1 MSDGLLI
8 GIDLGTTGTR
18 AVLYRPGGAPVAA
31 AACDTPLRWSGPGR
45 VDQDPE
51 DFVVAALTTIR
62 DCVAEAGAGPGDV
75 AAIGITGQMAGVLG
89 MGADGRASTP
99 YDSWLDLRCA
109 PQLERLER
117 EAGDLLVG
125 IGGCPP
131 MINHGPK
138 VVWWRE
144 SEPEVFARTERWVV
158 PGSYVAARLAG
169 LGPDEAFVDTSYLH
183 FTGLADTR
191 RGAWSEALTA
201 ALGVSER
208 QLARIVDP
216 STVVGGLTAEAARA
230 CGLAAGTPIA
240 AGLGDTAAAVLGAGV
255 VRPGQLLDVAGTA
268 AILAVSTDR
277 FVPDEASRT
286 MLVMRGAIEG
296 QWVALAFLSGGSLLP
311 WLAATLGVSG
321 VEDDERAALTELV
334 AEAAGVRPGADG
346 LLFVPHL
353 DGRLLPNDPTMRGAW
368 VGLHRQHGRAHLVRA
383 VLESVAYEYA
393 GYVRAVRT
401 LQPGFQPDEGR
412 VVGGGARSALW
423 NDLKASVLGV
433 PLDRLDR
440 DELSCWGAAL
450 VAGRAVGAI
459 GDLAE
464 AAERSTG
471 VAHRHQPDA
480 GDHAAYAA
488 YESIYRDAL
497 AMASGVGRRL
507 SELGADR
514 REVTAR

>member
-1 MSDGLLI
+1 VSTGLLI

-18 AVLYRPGGAPVAA
+18 AVLYRADGSPLASAA
-31 AACDTPLRWSGPGR
+31 SDTPLRWSGPGR

-51 DFVVAALTTIR
+51 DFVAAALSTIR
-62 DCVAEAGAGPGDV
+62 DCVRAAGAGPGDV
-75 AAIGITGQMAGVLG
+75 AAIGVTGQMAGVLG

-117 EAGDLLVG
+117 EHGDLLVSV
-125 IGGCPP
+125 GGCPP
-131 MINHGPK
+131 MVNHGPK

-144 SEPEVFARTERWVV
+144 EQPEAFARTAAWVV

-169 LGPDEAFVDTSYLH
+169 LGADEAFVDTTYLH

-191 RGAWSEALTA
+191 AGAWSPELAE
-201 ALGVSER
+201 ALGVPER

-216 STVVGGLTAEAARA
+216 ATVVGGLTDEAARA
-230 CGLAAGTPIA
+230 CGLSAGTPIA

-286 MLVMRGAIEG
+286 MLVMRGAVEG

-311 WLAATLGVSG
+311 WLAATLGMTG
-321 VEDDERAALTELV
+321 AEGDERAALAELV
-334 AEAAGVRPGADG
+334 AEAADVPAGADG

-368 VGLHRQHGRAHLVRA
+368 VGLHRQHGRPHLVRA

-393 GYVRAVRT
+393 GYVRCVRR
-401 LQPGFQPDEGR
+401 LQPGFAPDQGR

-450 VAGRAVGAI
+450 VAGRAVGAV

-464 AAERSTG
+464 AAERATG
-471 VAHRHQPDA
+471 VARRHEPDA
-480 GDHAAYAA
+480 TDHAAYAA

-507 SELGADR
+507 TELGADR